1 MRPLELSLV
10 LVNLLTLGVLAVPQL
25 HAVLWTGN
33 VALIAVLIAIA
44 QMIVEGRAGRWSPA
58 YVLTGLFF
66 PVWLLHSTALAGRPV
81 NRLAVGLAGH
91 AH

>member
-1 MRPLELSLV
+1 
-10 LVNLLTLGVLAVPQL
+10 
-25 HAVLWTGN
+25 
-33 VALIAVLIAIA
+33 
-44 QMIVEGRAGRWSPA
+44 MIVEGRAGRGSPA